1 MLQKVEVKSIRQAAA
16 AARPQEMM
24 HLKPQVIKF
33 EKSLIILRYI
43 EKLTYFGKM
52 FCIKSKWFPLIAKSL
67 EYKTQCSKIRK
78 KVQFG

>member
-1 MLQKVEVKSIRQAAA
+1 MLQKVEVKSIRQAA

-52 FCIKSKWFPLIAKSL
+52 FCIKVNGFH
-67 EYKTQCSKIRK
+67 
-78 KVQFG
+78 